1 MVYHVLNGDALAQ
14 QFPDTLRQDPVIV
27 IREAF
32 MEGPRTT
39 SYSEAYW
46 DKRSEYIEKTFG
58 ENKSDYESRVMS
70 QFRVLEKIRNDDHV
84 FLWFED
90 DLFCQCNMWFAVDY
104 ISNYSQPKFHRVF
117 PKIDAQLWRGFGIA
131 ETQDLLQFFQQ
142 AVSLSGEDVIHIQ
155 KLWKALVES
164 DAQALVDLSNKSC
177 AGIRYQ
183 QEVILAHLER
193 KPDETGFGRPHRA
206 LKSIAQ
212 QEEKEFYNLFDAFS
226 RQEGIYGFSD
236 VQVKNMLKKM

>member
-90 DLFCQCNMWFAVDY
+90 DLFC
-104 ISNYSQPKFHRVF
+104 
-117 PKIDAQLWRGFGIA
+117 
-131 ETQDLLQFFQQ
+131 
-142 AVSLSGEDVIHIQ
+142 
-155 KLWKALVES
+155 
-164 DAQALVDLSNKSC
+164 
-177 AGIRYQ
+177 
-183 QEVILAHLER
+183 
-193 KPDETGFGRPHRA
+193 
-206 LKSIAQ
+206 
-212 QEEKEFYNLFDAFS
+212 
-226 RQEGIYGFSD
+226 
-236 VQVKNMLKKM
+236 